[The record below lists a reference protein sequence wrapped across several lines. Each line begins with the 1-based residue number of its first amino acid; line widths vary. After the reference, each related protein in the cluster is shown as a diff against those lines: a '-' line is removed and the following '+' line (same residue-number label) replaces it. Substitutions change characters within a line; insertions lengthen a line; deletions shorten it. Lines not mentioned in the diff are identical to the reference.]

1 MIEYVKGDFFDYKAD
16 IRINTVNCVGV
27 MGAGV
32 ALEFKNK
39 YPEMF
44 KSYVE
49 VCKRKEIAPGN
60 PFVWEEYDLFSSCI
74 IINLPTKLHWKN
86 PSEYDY
92 IEQDLVWLRD
102 FLKSESNDTTVTL
115 PALGCGHGGLN
126 WDIVKSK
133 INHYLSDLP
142 AKILVFEPASSN
154 KQLAEMEYRTRLQ
167 GNNVATLYP
176 NDNNYP
182 SILKKNHKKEIYC
195 KGNIQILNYKK
206 ISLILGNAISERES
220 SAIHK
225 ILAELKKED
234 VAVVMSLNNKRQ
246 LELAKILLEKDY
258 KLIMII
264 PYGILQFKYSDVLR
278 KHQDKYILL
287 SFLPPMQ
294 EFKKY
299 EYVNSLKKCL
309 VLADIVLCCCENI
322 EDIKKSIKYLKGYDN
337 LFYIYYGEKS
347 VEAFEGLNAKKISI
361 SASTKKPNVTVVQQ
375 ILDMEKV
382 N

>member
-44 KSYVE
+44 KSYVD

-60 PFVWEEYDLFSSCI
+60 PFVWEEYDLFSRSI

-92 IEQDLVWLRD
+92 IERDLVWLRD
-102 FLKSESNDTTVTL
+102 FLKSKSDETIVTL

-133 INHYLSDLP
+133 INHYLSDLSV
-142 AKILVFEPASSN
+142 KILVFEPSSSN
-154 KQLAEMEYRTRLQ
+154 KQLAEMEYRPKLQ
-167 GNNVATLYP
+167 GNSVETLYP
-176 NDNNYP
+176 NDKNYP
-182 SILKKNHKKEIYC
+182 SILKGKYKKEIYC
-195 KGNIQILNYKK
+195 KGNIQLLNYKK
-206 ISLILGNAISERES
+206 ISLILGNTISERES
-220 SAIHK
+220 SAIYK
-225 ILAELKKED
+225 ILAEIKKED
-234 VAVVMSLNNKRQ
+234 LAVVISLNNKKQ

-264 PYGILQFKYSDVLR
+264 PYGILQFKHSDVLK
-278 KHQDKYILL
+278 KHQDKYVLL
-287 SFLPPMQ
+287 SFLSPMQ

-309 VLADIVLCCCENI
+309 ALADIVLCCCENI
-322 EDIKKSIKYLKGYDN
+322 EDIKKIIKYLKEYDN
-337 LFYIYYGEKS
+337 LFYIYYDKKCIEI
-347 VEAFEGLNAKKISI
+347 FNGLNAKKISI
-361 SASTKKPNVTVVQQ
+361 NANTKKPNVTIVQQ
-375 ILDMEKV
+375 ILDMKKI